1 MIERKPFLERWRK
14 GIAMVTPL
22 QRLEV
27 TQRSNWI
34 MLFGLV
40 AGMVVMSWKL
50 KDFWWIEFI
59 LIASLFNQAVTMI
72 GIHQQINAFRKVEEV
87 INETERRDENV

>member
-1 MIERKPFLERWRK
+1 
-14 GIAMVTPL
+14 MVTPL

>member
-1 MIERKPFLERWRK
+1 MSEFINNWKK

-40 AGMVVMSWKL
+40 AGMVVMLWKL

-59 LIASLFNQAVTMI
+59 LVASLFNQAVAMI

-87 INETERRDENV
+87 LEDAL